1 MTGFYNPN
9 CISDITDSLIE
20 EYKKKN
26 PLGEEY
32 KAITSPL
39 VCFAIADAFTRDEVK
54 ERVNLLLNPIE
65 VAEKNLWF
73 YLVNINTLIFG
84 NTMITY
90 FYKELYSK
98 VSIQRTPRNIYNLMR
113 NIKFFST
120 YFQKEFYDHIGL
132 IDIVLGY
139 MLANNITD
147 TQIIYYV
154 LNHGDEINV
163 DLELNGI
170 KIVLNQFEEI
180 DLNSYKPISEAYQF
194 IVRYINNKTK
204 KLVIK

>member
-1 MTGFYNPN
+1 
-9 CISDITDSLIE
+9 
-20 EYKKKN
+20 
-26 PLGEEY
+26 
-32 KAITSPL
+32 
-39 VCFAIADAFTRDEVK
+39 
-54 ERVNLLLNPIE
+54 
-65 VAEKNLWF
+65 
-73 YLVNINTLIFG
+73 
-84 NTMITY
+84 
-90 FYKELYSK
+90 
-98 VSIQRTPRNIYNLMR
+98 
-113 NIKFFST
+113 
-120 YFQKEFYDHIGL
+120 
-132 IDIVLGY
+132 